1 VSHSK
6 TMKTTTRH
14 SGSQAATLATAF
26 LMAALATTAA
36 IPWFDTTLEYR
47 VKAAFLYNF
56 ALFTS
61 WPEAAFEK
69 DDSPI
74 IFGVVG
80 TDPFGTILDK
90 AIEGKTL
97 HGRPLVIQRYPLVKD
112 IKDCHVLFVSSSQEK
127 AVKEIFKKLVGQH
140 VFTVSDLDGFSS
152 SGGLAR
158 FFIKSGRVSFE
169 INTDTAARQ
178 KLSISSQLLKLATL
192 VNDKE
197 NDR

>member
-1 VSHSK
+1 
-6 TMKTTTRH
+6 MKPTTRH
-14 SGSQAATLATAF
+14 RRSRSVTLAIAF

-36 IPWFDTTLEYR
+36 IPWFDTALEYR

-61 WPEAAFEK
+61 WPDGTFEK

-80 TDPFGTILDK
+80 KDPFGTILDK

-97 HGRPLVIQRYPLVKD
+97 HGRPLVIRRYPLVKD
-112 IKDCHVLFVSSSQEK
+112 LKDCHILFVSNSEEK
-127 AVKEIFKKLVGQH
+127 GLKEIFKKLADQH
-140 VFTVSDLDGFSS
+140 VFTVSDMAGFSS
-152 SGGLAR
+152 SGGLVR
-158 FFIKSGRVSFE
+158 FYIDNGRVSFE

-178 KLSISSQLLKLATL
+178 RLLISSQLLKLATL
-192 VNDKE
+192 VKDKDKE

>member
-1 VSHSK
+1 MV
-6 TMKTTTRH
+6 T
-14 SGSQAATLATAF
+14 
-26 LMAALATTAA
+26 LATTAA
-36 IPWFDTTLEYR
+36 IPWFDTALEYR

-61 WPEAAFEK
+61 WPEGTFEE

-80 TDPFGTILDK
+80 KDPFGTTLDK

-97 HGRPLVIQRYPLVKD
+97 HGRPLVIRRYPQVKD
-112 IKDCHVLFVSSSQEK
+112 LKDCHILFVSNSEEK
-127 AVKEIFKKLVGQH
+127 GLTEVFKKLAGQH
-140 VFTVSDLDGFSS
+140 VFTVSDMAGFSS

-158 FFIKSGRVSFE
+158 FYIDNGKVSFE

-178 KLSISSQLLKLATL
+178 RLSISSQLLKLATL
-192 VNDKE
+192 VKDKE